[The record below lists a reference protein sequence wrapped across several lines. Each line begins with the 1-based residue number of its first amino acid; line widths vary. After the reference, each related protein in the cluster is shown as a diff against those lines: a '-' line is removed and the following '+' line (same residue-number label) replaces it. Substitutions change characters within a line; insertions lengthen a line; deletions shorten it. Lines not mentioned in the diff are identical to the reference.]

1 MAVHGDAAG
10 EGRLTGFCAD
20 VVRGLSDPRRILP
33 PKYLYD
39 ETGARLFERI
49 TELEAYYPTRTELG
63 IFERHAEEMAQCL
76 GPECR
81 VVEFGSGSG
90 IKIRILLE
98 DLERPTAY
106 IPVDISRAQ
115 LLEFARSV
123 REEFPGLDVHPV
135 AADYTAEFKLP
146 VPAEASRRT
155 AVFFPGSTIGNFEP
169 AEAEAFLR
177 RTATLCGP
185 GGACLIG
192 VDLAKDPEVIE
203 RAYNDP
209 EGVTA
214 EFNLNLLRRIDR
226 ECGADFDLSFWRHEA
241 PYVEE
246 KSRIEMRLVSTRSQ
260 TVTIPADPS
269 PPHQIHFEEG
279 EYITTE
285 YSYKYGIEDFT
296 ALATRSGWQAE
307 RLWTD
312 EKKWFGEWVLTR

>member
-1 MAVHGDAAG
+1 M
-10 EGRLTGFCAD
+10 
-20 VVRGLSDPRRILP
+20 LP

-63 IFERHAEEMAQCL
+63 IFEQHAEEMSAFL

-115 LLEFARSV
+115 LLEFARSIS
-123 REEFPGLDVHPV
+123 EEFPGLAVHPV
-135 AADYTAEFKLP
+135 AADYTADFKLP
-146 VPAEASRRT
+146 APVQSSRRT
-155 AVFFPGSTIGNFEP
+155 VVFFPGSTIGNFEP
-169 AEAEAFLR
+169 VEAEAFLR

-246 KSRIEMRLVSTRSQ
+246 KNRIEMRLVSTRSQ

-269 PPHQIHFEEG
+269 PAHQFRFEEG

-285 YSYKYGIEDFT
+285 YSYKYSLDDFA
-296 ALATRSGWQAE
+296 ALATRSGWRVE

-312 EKKWFGEWVLTR
+312 EKKWFGEWLLTL